1 MAGRLE
7 NVLRLRNLTPHETV
21 HIFRSV
27 FQACSS
33 GILDVRADPTCPVRV
48 VHNIQTCWVR
58 SLLRRYS
65 PLVGAPVDDVV
76 FQVMR
81 TTPFVQQF
89 VCDEVYASGRILF
102 WEAVRRDLLEA
113 MIEENPRMRSATRL
127 VCMIVNA
134 AEEAL
139 YAAEEPGVSRL
150 NKVMSTDALMLFDA
164 DLEGLRGARAPF
176 ADEVAQL
183 PWLARELSDIMAPP
197 IWLEEQEPY
206 EEFIQRSAAREAR
219 MLDAARRLWPEPP
232 EPNEVT
238 APSGGSEEATTSAGD
253 DQRMSARM
261 RDLEAQRTLR
271 PFGALPLDAEGAPHE
286 ADRGAGGM

>member
-1 MAGRLE
+1 
-7 NVLRLRNLTPHETV
+7 
-21 HIFRSV
+21 
-27 FQACSS
+27 
-33 GILDVRADPTCPVRV
+33 
-48 VHNIQTCWVR
+48 
-58 SLLRRYS
+58 
-65 PLVGAPVDDVV
+65 
-76 FQVMR
+76 
-81 TTPFVQQF
+81 
-89 VCDEVYASGRILF
+89 
-102 WEAVRRDLLEA
+102 
-113 MIEENPRMRSATRL
+113 
-127 VCMIVNA
+127 
-134 AEEAL
+134 
-139 YAAEEPGVSRL
+139 
-150 NKVMSTDALMLFDA
+150 
-164 DLEGLRGARAPF
+164 
-176 ADEVAQL
+176 
-183 PWLARELSDIMAPP
+183 MAPP

>member
-1 MAGRLE
+1 MAE
-7 NVLRLRNLTPHETV
+7 ALRLANLTPHETV
-21 HIFRSV
+21 FVFRAV
-27 FQACSS
+27 FQACSC
-33 GILDVRADPTCPVRV
+33 GYWDLRADPTVPVRV
-48 VHNIQTCWVR
+48 VHNIQRCWVR
-58 SLLRRYS
+58 SVLRRYTA
-65 PLVGAPVDDVV
+65 LVEAPVDDVV

-81 TTPFVQQF
+81 TTPLVQQF
-89 VCDEVYASGRILF
+89 VCDEVYASGRLLF
-102 WEAVRRDLLEA
+102 WEAVRCSLLEA
-113 MIEENPRMRSATRL
+113 MVQENPRMRLATRL
-127 VCMIVNA
+127 VCIVVNA

-206 EEFIQRSAAREAR
+206 EEFTQRSAAREAG
-219 MLDAARRLWPEPP
+219 MLNAARRLWPEPP

-271 PFGALPLDAEGAPHE
+271 PFGALPLDAEGAPP
-286 ADRGAGGM
+286 